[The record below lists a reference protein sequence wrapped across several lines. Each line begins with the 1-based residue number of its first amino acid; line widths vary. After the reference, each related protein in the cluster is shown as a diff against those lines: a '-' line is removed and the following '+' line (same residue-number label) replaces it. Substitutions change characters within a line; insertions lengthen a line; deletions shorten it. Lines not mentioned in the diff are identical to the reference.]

1 MENKSVFSVFMKW
14 LSTTEMFARPAKQ
27 LPGKWQLFEYFF
39 EPEGE
44 LINIKEHQL
53 KAEKQY
59 WEIEFV
65 EDKCKQMSNLT
76 IHFINK
82 IKNGNWE
89 TTKNFITLIHAEDF
103 RRNVEFQF
111 AIEKGILKLLR
122 KDAFGKIEFFGFFR
136 KLDSK

>member
-1 MENKSVFSVFMKW
+1 MEKKSVFSVFMNW
-14 LSTTEMFARPAKQ
+14 LSTTEIFARPSKQ
-27 LPGKWQLFEYFF
+27 LSGKWQLFEYFF

-76 IHFINK
+76 IQLINE
-82 IKNGNWE
+82 IENGNWE